1 MNVGKRFYLKSK
13 HIASFD
19 ACYAK
24 LSMLG
29 LSRESGVSV
38 KIVQLLRPPAADQT
52 TVDTMGEELIEWD
65 CYEDSSEGLP
75 AGLYRKVFLGET
87 FSCFALV
94 TNGTKEII
102 GELSL
107 TVDIQTSQRRCTVA
121 LSYRESVTQ
130 LEPGAS
136 LRAFFAHEVTEIGQH
151 LYACHKCHFF
161 YHWLVCSLGYCQA
174 GGKATC
180 RKLYKFPVLK
190 PLDVHTKFYDS
201 ADQVFLEAHVQNTT
215 DDDMIMER
223 IALEPTEGH
232 VLIPFITN
240 PLEDRC
246 TNGWLIRPE
255 CMRQFLYGLKFSSGE
270 TAPKANRGLI
280 TVGKLSMVWRTSRGR
295 RGRLQTSPLER
306 MTTGCGDLKMTIV
319 DAPNVVKIQE
329 PFVITCR
336 ITNCCDRVLELLL
349 TLENHLQSGFVWNSK
364 SRQKLASL
372 SPSNSVDLNFTLIP
386 ISSGLKYVSGMQFQD
401 AATKRTYEPDEVAQ
415 VFVYT

>member
-1 MNVGKRFYLKSK
+1 
-13 HIASFD
+13 
-19 ACYAK
+19 
-24 LSMLG
+24 MLG

-38 KIVQLLRPPAADQT
+38 KIVQLLRPPAADQAT
-52 TVDTMGEELIEWD
+52 IDTMGEELIEWD

-75 AGLYRKVFLGET
+75 AGLYKPNTSGKAFEKVFLGET

-102 GELSL
+102 AELSL

-121 LSYRESVTQ
+121 LSYREPITQ

-151 LYACHKCHFF
+151 L
-161 YHWLVCSLGYCQA
+161 LVCSLGYSQA

-255 CMRQFLYGLKFSSGE
+255 CMRQFLYGLKFNSGE
-270 TAPKANRGLI
+270 TSSRANRGLI

-336 ITNCCDRVLELLL
+336 VTNCCDRVLELLL

-364 SRQKLASL
+364 SRQKLGSL
-372 SPSNSVDLNFTLIP
+372 LPTKSVDLNFTLIP